1 MPARKGHPG
10 APRDYVAPH
19 GAWPQGPFIDDA
31 PLAARYAAAIAAGLD
46 AAIMD
51 RGMTRV
57 DAARAMGVA
66 RPTLYDLLGGVTFP
80 DLFTVVKAEQ
90 MLGMRLWPNFG
101 DT

>member
-101 DT
+101 DI